1 MDTIFA
7 LSSGAGRAGVAVIR
21 LSGPRAAWAVETMTG
36 ALPEP
41 RVARVRRLSY
51 PDGSLIDR
59 ALVLWMPAPAS
70 FTGED
75 VAELHVHGGRAVIS
89 STLAALGRLPGLRAA
104 EAGEFTRRAFANG
117 RMDLVEVEGL
127 GDVIA
132 ADTDRQ
138 LRAALRTA
146 SGDHRPVV
154 AAWQDG
160 LRRGMAL
167 LEASID
173 FADEADVPADLS
185 RDITAEIDSVATS
198 IRAQIDRTRR
208 GERLRDGVQVV
219 IGGPPNAGK
228 SSLLNALAGR
238 DVAIVSAEA
247 GTTRDVLEVE
257 LQLDGYAVVLV
268 DTAGLRE
275 ASSLVEREGVRR
287 ARSRLQEA
295 DLVLWLEAADARL
308 ACPSMASAVWLLGTK
323 ADDGE
328 LPGRQLSVS
337 VRTGQGLDELLTRLG
352 RFAADTI
359 DTDGEAPLFLR
370 ERQRQALQRAL
381 SHLERATVQIAELDG
396 ELAAEELRLAVRALA
411 NMIGTVDVEGLLDV
425 IFREFC
431 IGK

>member
-21 LSGPRAAWAVETMTG
+21 LSGPRAGRALEALTG
-36 ALPEP
+36 TLPEP
-41 RVARVRRLSY
+41 RAARVRRLSH
-51 PDGSLIDR
+51 PDGQLIDR
-59 ALVLWMPAPAS
+59 ALVLWMPGPAS

-89 STLAALGRLPGLRAA
+89 ATLGALGGLEGLRAA

-146 SGDHRPVV
+146 SGEHRAMV

-173 FADEADVPADLS
+173 FSDEADVPAELANT
-185 RDITAEIDSVATS
+185 IIAEIDSVAKS
-198 IRAQIDRTRR
+198 IRAQIERTRR
-208 GERLRDGVQVV
+208 GERLRDGLQVV

-238 DVAIVSAEA
+238 DVAIVSTEA

-257 LQLDGYAVVLV
+257 LELDGYPVVLV

-275 ASSLVEREGVRR
+275 ASSVVELEGVRR
-287 ARSRLQEA
+287 ARSRLEQA
-295 DLVLWLEAADARL
+295 DLVLWLEAPDAQL
-308 ACPSMASAVWLLGTK
+308 PCPPLRVPVWSVAAK
-323 ADDGE
+323 ADSGS
-328 LPGRQLSVS
+328 LAGRQLSVS
-337 VRTGQGLDELLTRLG
+337 VKATEGLDELLTRLG

-359 DTDGEAPLFLR
+359 DADGEAPLFLR
-370 ERQRQALQRAL
+370 ERQRQALQRAV
-381 SHLERATVQIAELDG
+381 SHLDRACAQITRDAELG
-396 ELAAEELRLAVRALA
+396 SEELRLAVRALSG
-411 NMIGTVDVEGLLDV
+411 MIGAVDVEDLLDV